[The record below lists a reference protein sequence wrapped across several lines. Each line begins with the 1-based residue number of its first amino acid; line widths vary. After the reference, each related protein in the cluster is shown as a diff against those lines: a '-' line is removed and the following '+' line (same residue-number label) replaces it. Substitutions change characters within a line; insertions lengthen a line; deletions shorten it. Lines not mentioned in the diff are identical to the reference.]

1 MARKT
6 MTKEV
11 TSTNVKL
18 AKMVMVDGSP
28 SAETLPDEILIGNV
42 TLENAQKHV
51 TKKHGVGVTVFAVEP
66 KTDVYEMSVEEFIK
80 VATLRKDEPVN
91 VDAPPAE

>member
-11 TSTNVKL
+11 TSTTVKV
-18 AKMVMVDGSP
+18 AKMVMVEGSP
-28 SAETLPDEILIGNV
+28 KAETLPDEILIGNV

-51 TKKHGVGVTVFAVEP
+51 SKKMGAGVTVFAVEP

-80 VATLRKDEPVN
+80 VATLRVEPPVQGD
-91 VDAPPAE
+91 VPAV